1 MPKAEIRNLRPDVV
15 GVFVTLGCVNC
26 GHEWEAYQPTSLGLA
41 FGSHQCPQ
49 CSARCAVSPEEFA
62 AALDHYWPEP
72 SRKEMIGLTNE
83 ATRVT
88 EDWHRVEP
96 FASALTYRGVNLG
109 EAAERFLVSHVTLG
123 LRAAGN
129 KETRQ

>member
-1 MPKAEIRNLRPDVV
+1 MNGKPISRQASVWPLDHINARN
-15 GVFVTLGCVNC
+15 
-26 GHEWEAYQPTSLGLA
+26 
-41 FGSHQCPQ
+41 
-49 CSARCAVSPEEFA
+49 ARRDEFA

-88 EDWHRVEP
+88 EAWHRVEP